1 MLKGKKIILGITG
14 GIAAYKSAQI
24 VRSLVQ
30 KGAEVKVVMTP
41 LAKEFITPLTMATL
55 SKNPVLVDF
64 FDPTNGNWNSHVNL
78 GLWADAMLI
87 APATANTLAK
97 MATGIADN
105 LLLTTY
111 LSAKCPVFVA
121 PSMDLDMFAHPTT
134 KQNLKTLK
142 SYGNIV
148 IEPAVGELASGLE
161 GKGRMEEP
169 AKIVSILSDYFV
181 TKDMLGKKILITAG
195 PTYEKIDPVRFIGNY
210 SSGKMGFA
218 LAEACAQ
225 RGAVVTLVTGPVA
238 LSLSNNTIERI
249 NVESA
254 EEMHKVVMSRFPE
267 ADGAILCAAVA
278 DFAPA
283 STAASKIKREKE
295 NLRLELKPTRDI
307 AAAVG
312 EIKKPEQFIVGFAL
326 ETDNEE
332 KNAIDK
338 MERKNFDFIVLNS
351 LQDPDSG
358 FGFDTNKVTIIHR
371 SGLKKA
377 YELKTK
383 LDVADDI
390 LKEINTLIF

>member
-1 MLKGKKIILGITG
+1 MLQGKKIILGVTG

-24 VRSLVQ
+24 VRSLIQ
-30 KGAEVKVVMTP
+30 KGAEVKVIMTS
-41 LAKEFITPLTMATL
+41 LSKEFITPLTMATL

-78 GLWADAMLI
+78 GIWADALLI

-97 MATGIADN
+97 MATGVADN
-105 LLLTTY
+105 LLITTY

-134 KQNLKTLK
+134 KNNLKILK
-142 SYGNIV
+142 SFGNI
-148 IEPAVGELASGLE
+148 IIAPTAGELASGLE

-169 AKIVSILSDYFV
+169 KNIVHILDDYFV
-181 TKDMLGKKILITAG
+181 AKDMLGKKILITAG
-195 PTYEKIDPVRFIGNY
+195 PTYEKIDPVRYIGNY

-225 RGAVVTLVTGPVA
+225 RGAVVTLVTGPV
-238 LSLSNNTIERI
+238 SVSTYHKGIERI

-254 EEMHKVVMSRFPE
+254 AEMLKIVMSKFGDV
-267 ADGAILCAAVA
+267 DGAILCAAVA
-278 DFAPA
+278 DFTPVSPA
-283 STAASKIKREKE
+283 ESKIKREKN
-295 NLRLELKPTRDI
+295 NLLLELTPTEDI
-307 AAAVG
+307 AVAIGAL
-312 EIKKPEQFIVGFAL
+312 KRPEQFIVGFAL

-351 LQDPDSG
+351 LHDPNSC
-358 FGFDTNKVTIIHR
+358 FGFDTNKVTILHR

-377 YELKTK
+377 FELKSK

-390 LKEINTLIF
+390 LKEINTLIY

>member
-1 MLKGKKIILGITG
+1 
-14 GIAAYKSAQI
+14 
-24 VRSLVQ
+24 
-30 KGAEVKVVMTP
+30 
-41 LAKEFITPLTMATL
+41 
-55 SKNPVLVDF
+55 
-64 FDPTNGNWNSHVNL
+64 
-78 GLWADAMLI
+78 
-87 APATANTLAK
+87 
-97 MATGIADN
+97 
-105 LLLTTY
+105 
-111 LSAKCPVFVA
+111 
-121 PSMDLDMFAHPTT
+121 
-134 KQNLKTLK
+134 
-142 SYGNIV
+142 
-148 IEPAVGELASGLE
+148 
-161 GKGRMEEP
+161 MEEP